1 MYKFTLFHARIDD
14 KYSSTNEKK
23 KNKEEGEEIETM
35 SS

>member
-1 MYKFTLFHARIDD
+1 MLELTINTARRM
-14 KYSSTNEKK
+14 KKK